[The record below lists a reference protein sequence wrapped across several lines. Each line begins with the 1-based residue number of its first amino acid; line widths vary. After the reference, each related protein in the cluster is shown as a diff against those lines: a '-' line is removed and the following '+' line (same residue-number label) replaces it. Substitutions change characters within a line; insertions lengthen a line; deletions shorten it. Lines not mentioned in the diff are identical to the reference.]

1 MTEERF
7 LELVS
12 RYLRQAP
19 PAVRTAEEDCAVLE
33 GGRVYRLFTA
43 DALVEGVHFR
53 SRYFPARALGWK
65 LAAVN
70 LSDLAAMGGRPEG
83 ALLIL
88 GLPRPPEPPWIEDFY
103 GGLIQALST
112 YGADLYGGDT
122 VRSPVLW
129 AGLFLFGE
137 ASRPVFRRG
146 GRAGD
151 LIFVSRPLGGAA
163 AALRYLESGHDPPEP
178 LRRCLL
184 FPEPEIELGRLL
196 AEEGL
201 ATAMM
206 DLSDGLLLDL
216 YRLCRA
222 SRVGA
227 ALEEIPIA
235 EGATE
240 KDALSGGEDYALLF
254 TVPPE
259 KARHL
264 PRLIPERRLY
274 RIGHLLPETGTLLY
288 RGKPISPRG
297 FDHFEST

>member
-12 RYLRQAP
+12 RYLRRTS
-19 PAVRTAEEDCAVLE
+19 PAVRTADEDCAVLE
-33 GGRVYRLFTA
+33 GQQGFRLFTA

-53 SRYFPARALGWK
+53 LRYFPARALGWK

-70 LSDLAAMGGRPEG
+70 LSDIAAMGGKPEG

-88 GLPRPPEPPWIEDFY
+88 GLPRAPETHWIEEFY
-103 GGLIQALST
+103 QGLLEGLSA

-137 ASRPVFRRG
+137 AFRPIFRHG
-146 GRAGD
+146 GRPGD
-151 LIFVSRPLGGAA
+151 LLFVSRPLGGAA
-163 AALRYLESGHDPPEP
+163 AALRHLESGHEPPET
-178 LRRCLL
+178 LRRYLL

-196 AEEGL
+196 AEKGL

-216 YRLCRA
+216 YRLCQA
-222 SRVGA
+222 SQVGA
-227 ALEEIPIA
+227 ALEEVPIA

-254 TVPPE
+254 AVPPE
-259 KARHL
+259 KVSEL
-264 PRLIPERRLY
+264 PRLIPKRHLY
-274 RIGHLLPETGTLLY
+274 RLGHLLPETGTLLY
-288 RGKPISPRG
+288 RQKPISPQG
-297 FDHFEST
+297 FDHFKT